1 MYSFNDN
8 RLCHKEQSSNQDSCK
23 GYRSREIRN
32 RLLFGGLSLGI
43 LISIITKSQ
52 IVACQVSLIVSYLPA
67 LLLSG
72 FMFSIYNMPKPL
84 QFITYIIPARY
95 FVTILKGIFLKG
107 NTISSLFLE
116 TILLTVF
123 GIAAFVLSVKRFK
136 KRIE

>member
-1 MYSFNDN
+1 
-8 RLCHKEQSSNQDSCK
+8 
-23 GYRSREIRN
+23 
-32 RLLFGGLSLGI
+32 
-43 LISIITKSQ
+43 
-52 IVACQVSLIVSYLPA
+52 
-67 LLLSG
+67 
-72 FMFSIYNMPKPL
+72 MFSIYNMPKPL